1 MGNCYTPVSSLP
13 SVQETTAAAIVHDH
27 DSQNTHQFVS
37 LETLPPLPPSTGNG
51 SFQLPGDSSF
61 VVRLPTMSVA
71 STTYEH
77 YGTRLRRSPTFLGQG
92 HLLLPQEAQ
101 LLEEEL
107 NVFFRKSKIWG
118 QAGFMLKLLLT
129 YLTESDPWSRLS
141 SSRYVKATRTFRTRC
156 RPMAMIEEGTVL
168 RILKWNSRRNI
179 LVDCEKLAYSQWLS
193 PEELVSV
200 EGASKR
206 DYKCEFQSSYMA
218 PEAVPLG
225 WKLEVRERESPMI
238 APYENNL
245 EEVEVVAEE
254 SGSDGDDDLNEFVGL
269 PRKLSSERVSTHF
282 QEQKSS
288 PKSILSA
295 KNVLSGS
302 TDPDSKFPR
311 KRKGTLSVR
320 DGFAKQVSWADQVLE
335 QVNYY
340 DNSLNGDNSGPDDLV
355 WLISDANKSD
365 YASQASNRSALSSY
379 TYTSEPSSDF

>member
-13 SVQETTAAAIVHDH
+13 SGEETTATAIIHDH

-101 LLEEEL
+101 LLE
-107 NVFFRKSKIWG
+107 VFFRKSKIWG
-118 QAGFMLKLLLT
+118 RVGFMLKLLLT
-129 YLTESDPWSRLS
+129 YLTESDPWPRLS
-141 SSRYVKATRTFRTRC
+141 CSKYVKATRTFRTRC
-156 RPMAMIEEGTVL
+156 RPMAMIDEGTVL
-168 RILKWNSRRNI
+168 RILKWNSRRNM

-200 EGASKR
+200 EGATKR
-206 DYKCEFQSSYMA
+206 DYKCEFGSSFMA
-218 PEAVPLG
+218 PEAAPLG
-225 WKLEVRERESPMI
+225 WKLEAEREPESPGI

-245 EEVEVVAEE
+245 QEAEVVEEE
-254 SGSDGDDDLNEFVGL
+254 SCSDGDEDLSDFIGL

-288 PKSILSA
+288 PKSILSG
-295 KNVLSGS
+295 KNAMSGS
-302 TDPDSKFPR
+302 TDPGLKSPR
-311 KRKGTLSVR
+311 TRKGTLSVK

-340 DNSLNGDNSGPDDLV
+340 DTSLNGDNSGPDDLV

-379 TYTSEPSSDF
+379 TYKSEPSSDF